1 MSQLQIFQD
10 SQALA
15 KAAAEKFI
23 QLADQSIRN
32 RGRFLTAL
40 SGGST
45 PKTLYRVLAMSENQS
60 RLDWSGI
67 HLFFGDERHVP
78 HTHPDSNYR
87 MVREALLN
95 QIDIPTGNIH
105 RVSTEMDVQKAALSY
120 EAVMREFFEGEW
132 PQFDLVFL
140 GMGEDGHTASLFPHS
155 AGLNEEAQ
163 WFIANFA
170 PKRDA
175 WRLTLTKHAINA
187 ARNII
192 ILVSGRSKAGMLEKV
207 LLGPKEP
214 TKTPIQLISPRD
226 GQMIWMLDSD
236 GAECLPKEFITN
248 FKA

>member
-1 MSQLQIFQD
+1 
-10 SQALA
+10 
-15 KAAAEKFI
+15 
-23 QLADQSIRN
+23 
-32 RGRFLTAL
+32 
-40 SGGST
+40 
-45 PKTLYRVLAMSENQS
+45 
-60 RLDWSGI
+60 
-67 HLFFGDERHVP
+67 
-78 HTHPDSNYR
+78 
-87 MVREALLN
+87 
-95 QIDIPTGNIH
+95 
-105 RVSTEMDVQKAALSY
+105 MDVQKAALSY

-214 TKTPIQLISPRD
+214 TKKPIQLISPRD
-226 GQMIWMLDSD
+226 GQMIWMLDRD

-248 FKA
+248 FKV